1 MFFTNNLHRKSP
13 MQTTHKLTA
22 LNCKNG
28 SVVDVRLTK
37 NQMYSLE
44 SILDRISEITAFK
57 LSKTLVVRRSLARYA
72 IDIKNMDRKLILEEA
87 EIISS
92 EYRK

>member
-1 MFFTNNLHRKSP
+1 MK
-13 MQTTHKLTA
+13 TTHKLTA

-28 SVVDVRLTK
+28 SVIDVRLT
-37 NQMYSLE
+37 NSQLRNLE
-44 SILDRISEITAFK
+44 SVLDRISETTNLK

-72 IDIKNMDRKLILEEA
+72 SDIKNMDRKLIIEEVG
-87 EIISS
+87 IISS